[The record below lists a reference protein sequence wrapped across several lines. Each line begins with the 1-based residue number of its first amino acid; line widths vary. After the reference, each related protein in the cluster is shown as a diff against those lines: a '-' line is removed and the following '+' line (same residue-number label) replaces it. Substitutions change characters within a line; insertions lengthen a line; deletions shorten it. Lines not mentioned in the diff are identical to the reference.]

1 MLCKIQRQKTALL
14 ALVPRS
20 ADRLRCHGNRNTTNM
35 MSVFLRRSVYRSQ
48 VKRSWSWCFR
58 ETNSILAVTLYGIRL
73 LVQRHSVTI
82 QLSVYFDFIWLDNNC
97 NSTKGILQ
105 YEGTGMCYI
114 TYKLNHKCKCKVGA
128 DSDIFIGLWNVSHG
142 LYIIYTSF
150 LRYLNGLS
158 LMAQPGTVNRHFN
171 KFAWP
176 KNKQ

>member
-1 MLCKIQRQKTALL
+1 MQNPAAKNGTFSSCPTISWPASL
-14 ALVPRS
+14 PRKPKHNKY
-20 ADRLRCHGNRNTTNM
+20 DVC
-35 MSVFLRRSVYRSQ
+35 FPSQ
-48 VKRSWSWCFR
+48 VSLQVTGHEIWSWCFR

-128 DSDIFIGLWNVSHG
+128 DSDIFISLWNVSHG

-158 LMAQPGTVNRHFN
+158 LMAQPGMV
-171 KFAWP
+171 
-176 KNKQ
+176 